1 MAYIPL
7 YFSIEGMPAESV
19 PLCASVIYVSG
30 DAEADDGKGGFFS
43 DKISLDPPSFTSL
56 DGRAWYR
63 FKDINPDR
71 LCADV
76 AVRLIEFDI
85 RDSRFAGGA
94 KWNDIDNDDA
104 AFSSAIAYF
113 KTLGGIN
120 KYQGANA
127 ARLRLP
133 RGMGRIGVDS
143 VNLTGAHNVTIS
155 GEGDGISNIRFTG
168 NFPAF
173 KTTSVAGKDDM
184 RIALEDFC
192 IYGPGRQFENAHG
205 IDFGALNHGL
215 IRNIRIYRTR
225 DMVRLRNNW
234 QTEIISLRGDGGP
247 AAGGGL
253 TSYRGICLLDG
264 LDEDGNSSSVIE
276 NGVKIY
282 GGVISGCENVGFR
295 GESVSGSMVLGLEIL
310 ACGKTGVHIGDNP
323 GGKPTK
329 WFSWVGGMID
339 TNGDGLVLQKGRSSE
354 LVEMHFDDLW
364 IGYANAGDGAGDAIR
379 VEGGC
384 DIEFSPSKI
393 VNVDTAFVA
402 VGCVGVVLDAKSI
415 NDYDRCLLG
424 TTPIIL
430 QDTVQSSVS
439 VGRGRKALNS
449 PAQFFLAETGS
460 SNFNVFNGINAD
472 RTMSIL
478 DNDSVVNACR
488 PFKARAYGTADITAG
503 QSSVVVSHGLG
514 RKPRRGE
521 IQVTPRHSLS
531 SVGAADFRVEVPTS
545 SANTFTIRTNAPVTG
560 SIGFDWFGDVSRG

>member
-1 MAYIPL
+1 MADIPL
-7 YFSIEGMPAESV
+7 YYSIAGMPASIV
-19 PLCASVIYVSG
+19 PLCTKVIYVTG
-30 DAEADDGKGGFFS
+30 DAEAYDGKGGFFS
-43 DKISLDPPSFTSL
+43 DDITLGPPAFTSL
-56 DGRAWYR
+56 DGRGWWR
-63 FKDINPDR
+63 FRDVNTDR
-71 LCADV
+71 LFADV

-133 RGMGRIGVDS
+133 RGMGRLGVDS

-173 KTTSVAGKDDM
+173 KTTSVAGDDDM
-184 RIALEDFC
+184 RIGLEDFC
-192 IYGPGRQFENAHG
+192 IYGPGRQHEQAHG

-215 IRNIRIYRTR
+215 IRNIRIYRAR

-234 QTEIISLRGDGGP
+234 QTEIVSLRGDGGP
-247 AAGGGL
+247 DAGGGL
-253 TSYRGICLLDG
+253 SSYRGICLLDG
-264 LDEDGNSSSVIE
+264 LDENGNSSSVIE

-329 WFSWVGGMID
+329 WFSWTGGMID
-339 TNGDGLVLQKGRSSE
+339 TCGDGIVLQRGRSSE
-354 LVEMHFDDLW
+354 LIEMHFDDMW
-364 IGYANAGDGAGDAIR
+364 IGYANAGGGTGDAIR
-379 VEGGC
+379 IEGGC

-393 VNVDTAFVA
+393 VNVDTAFIS

-415 NDYDRCLLG
+415 NDYDRSLLG
-424 TTPIIL
+424 TTPIVL
-430 QDTVQSSVS
+430 HDTVQSSVS
-439 VGRGRKALNS
+439 VGRGRKTLDS

-460 SNFNVFNGINAD
+460 SNFNVFSGINAD

-478 DNDSVVNACR
+478 DNDSVVTGCR
-488 PFKARAYGTADITAG
+488 PFKARNRGTADIMTG
-503 QSSVVVSHGLG
+503 QSSVTIIHGLG
-514 RKPRRGE
+514 RPPRRGE
-521 IQVTPRHSLS
+521 IQVTPRHALS
-531 SVGAADFRVEVPTS
+531 AVGADCFFVDGHTAS
-545 SANTFTIRTNAPVTG
+545 TFTIRTDTPVTAG
-560 SIGFDWFGDVSRG
+560 IGFDWFGDVSRG